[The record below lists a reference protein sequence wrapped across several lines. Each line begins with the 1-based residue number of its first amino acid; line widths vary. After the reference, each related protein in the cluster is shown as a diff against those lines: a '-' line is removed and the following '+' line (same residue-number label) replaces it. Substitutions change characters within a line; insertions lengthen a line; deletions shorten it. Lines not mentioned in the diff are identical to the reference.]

1 MQKKTVGD
9 TNKFYNRHRTVT
21 WEWLHDFYVEIS
33 RKRSGREL
41 DILVCVWIS
50 GKWISRFGN
59 LQ

>member
-1 MQKKTVGD
+1 MQKKKQLEILTSSIIGI
-9 TNKFYNRHRTVT
+9 VT
-21 WEWLHDFYVEIS
+21 WKWLHDFYVEIS

-41 DILVCVWIS
+41 DILVCVWIA